1 MVLICPNCGKI
12 NEVKEKKWRQPSL
25 RARCRHCGYE
35 TEVHV
40 GTTSHTPGMYTYESS
55 VRRDGRGA
63 PPEKKAMRPPA
74 VPGRAEPADRE
85 AGVPPRTRVLKFLLV
100 GLVVLVLLSA
110 GMLAATLFMIRGSPA
125 YKTAKSFIRSSGEI
139 RAAVGEN
146 PRFGLF
152 PAGSIRTSQGRGTA
166 DFLIEVT
173 GSRGKTE
180 VRMTLYR
187 ENGRWKVVSAVFT
200 DPSGKRMRLT
210 GEPPRGPSGTQ

>member
-12 NEVKEKKWRQPSL
+12 NEVKEKKWRRPSL
-25 RARCRHCGYE
+25 RVRCRHCGYE
-35 TEVHV
+35 TEVQV
-40 GTTSHTPGMYTYESS
+40 GTTSHSPGTYTYESS
-55 VRRDGRGA
+55 VRRDRYGV
-63 PPEKKAMRPPA
+63 PPEKKAARPPA
-74 VPGRAEPADRE
+74 IPGRAEPADRE
-85 AGVPPRTRVLKFLLV
+85 AGIPSRTRILKFLLV
-100 GLVVLVLLSA
+100 GLVFLVLLTA

-125 YKTAKSFIRSSGEI
+125 YKTAESFIRSSDEI

-152 PAGSIRTSQGRGTA
+152 PAGSVRTSQGRGAA

-180 VRMTLYR
+180 VRITLQR
-187 ENGRWKVVSAVFT
+187 ENSRWKVVSAFFT

-210 GEPPRGPSGTQ
+210 GGPPRGSSVTQ